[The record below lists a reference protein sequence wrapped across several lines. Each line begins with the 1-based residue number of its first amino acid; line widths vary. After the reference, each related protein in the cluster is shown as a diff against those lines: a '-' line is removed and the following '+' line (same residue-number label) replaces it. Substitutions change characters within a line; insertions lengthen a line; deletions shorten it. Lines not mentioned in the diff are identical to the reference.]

1 MRLVFRGINIY
12 LSCPPVCIYLKVINL
27 LNVTNFVL
35 ALKKGFDKYLVLLRI

>member
-1 MRLVFRGINIY
+1 MRLVFRGINI
-12 LSCPPVCIYLKVINL
+12 SCPLVCIYLKVINL

>member
-1 MRLVFRGINIY
+1 MRLVFRGIDT
-12 LSCPPVCIYLKVINL
+12 LVCIYLKAINL